1 MQCQSIDELRRSE
14 THREKNCISCVSF
27 LYLCWYTCLAPSFHH
42 VFVLSVAIIIRASW
56 QAALPCISDPDDV
69 YMLIA
74 NSNTR
79 YLFRIQTSI
88 RFYDCPFDLNKRSM
102 RSVWPIPFTLSSMI
116 IAINPPPSNGYTLF
130 QYENS
135 LFKSPADYT
144 LLFALYALC
153 VVLE

>member
-42 VFVLSVAIIIRASW
+42 VFLLSVAIEIIIRASW

-116 IAINPPPSNGYTLF
+116 IAHQPHRQTDIRFSNMKIVYL
-130 QYENS
+130 
-135 LFKSPADYT
+135 KV
-144 LLFALYALC
+144 LLIIHRFLRCMLY
-153 VVLE
+153 V

>member
-1 MQCQSIDELRRSE
+1 M
-14 THREKNCISCVSF
+14 
-27 LYLCWYTCLAPSFHH
+27 
-42 VFVLSVAIIIRASW
+42 LSVAIEIIIRASW

-69 YMLIA
+69 HMLIA

-116 IAINPPPSNGYTLF
+116 IAHQPHRQTDIRFSNMKIVYL
-130 QYENS
+130 
-135 LFKSPADYT
+135 KV
-144 LLFALYALC
+144 LLIIHRFLRCMLY
-153 VVLE
+153 V